1 MYALSNIS
9 YEEYKQSCI
18 NYHGTK
24 WQMRIA
30 NLLLSV
36 DEILRKSED
45 SIFIWDCDFSKFET
59 EFKGCI
65 CDPTIGGQW
74 VSYYNGLPFNLSK
87 RSDSV
92 ILMTVVTHFPERD
105 DVEEYELHIPSSI
118 LDQSVNTEEFHTIL
132 KEIYILKLEKTFR
145 KQSKDHRELKL
156 KDKHVKEFFRSILGG
171 E

>member
-1 MYALSNIS
+1 LHFY
-9 YEEYKQSCI
+9 
-18 NYHGTK
+18 
-24 WQMRIA
+24 
-30 NLLLSV
+30 
-36 DEILRKSED
+36 
-45 SIFIWDCDFSKFET
+45 
-59 EFKGCI
+59 
-65 CDPTIGGQW
+65 
-74 VSYYNGLPFNLSK
+74 LSK